1 MKPQSRTLSGWGCSS
16 REDCAVYRPESWST
30 ARKLVTSHESTL
42 IARGMG
48 RSYGDSATNHGQSV
62 MDCTRLNRCL
72 KFDDTTGVLECEA
85 GTSLAEVIDIFLP
98 RGWSL
103 PTTPGTKLVTI
114 GGAIASDVHGK
125 NHHHGGSFGSYVR
138 SFKLLVADGRVL
150 NCSAFEN
157 RELFIA
163 TLGGMGLTGIVLSA
177 EIQLKQVESAYVDV
191 LYRRTR
197 DLDHTLEVFGREDDN
212 FEHSVAWIDCLAQ
225 GSKLGRSVVMLGRDC
240 AQAALPSALRD
251 KPLQLPTKPQKGVP
265 FNFPSFALNPLSVR
279 AFNEC
284 YYWAH
289 GDGQQVVDLNTFFY
303 PLDSVQNWNRIYGK
317 RGFAQYQAL
326 FPPETSRQ
334 GLIELLEKITQSK
347 LGSFLAVL
355 KSSGPAGLGPMSFL
369 HPGHTLALDF
379 PLSPR
384 VPGLFRQLD
393 EIVLRHRG
401 RLYLAKDSQT
411 SAEVIRTMYPR
422 LPELQSLKAAIDPQG
437 RFASTQARRLGLLPS
452 VAASETRERKAA

>member
-1 MKPQSRTLSGWGCSS
+1 MKPLSRTLSGWGGSS
-16 REDCAVYRPESWST
+16 HENCAVYRPESWST
-30 ARKLVTSHESTL
+30 ARKLVTSGESTL
-42 IARGMG
+42 IARGLG
-48 RSYGDSATNHGQSV
+48 RSYGDSAINGGQSV
-62 MDCTRLNRCL
+62 VDCTRLNRCL
-72 KFDDTTGVLECEA
+72 KFDDTTGVIECEA
-85 GTSLAEVIDIFLP
+85 GTSLSELIDIFLP

-138 SFKLLVADGRVL
+138 SFRLLLADGRIL

-177 EIQLKQVESAYVDV
+177 EIQLKRVETAYVDV

-197 DLDHTLEVFGREDDN
+197 DLDQTLDVFDREDEN

-225 GSKLGRSVVMLGRDC
+225 GSKLGRSVVMLGQDC
-240 AQAALPSALRD
+240 SRASLPSALREE
-251 KPLQLPTKPQKGVP
+251 PLRLPNRPQKGVP
-265 FNFPSFALNPLSVR
+265 FNFPAFALNPLTVR

-289 GDGQQVVDLNTFFY
+289 GDGQQVVDLNSFFY
-303 PLDSVQNWNRIYGK
+303 PLDSVQNWNRIYGR

-326 FPPETSRQ
+326 FPPETSRR
-334 GLIELLEKITQSK
+334 GLIELLETITQSR

-355 KSSGPAGLGPMSFL
+355 KSSGPAGLGPLSFL
-369 HPGHTLALDF
+369 HSGHTLALDF
-379 PLSPR
+379 PITAQIPD
-384 VPGLFRQLD
+384 LFRRLD

-411 SAEVIRTMYPR
+411 TADVIREMYPR
-422 LPELQSLKAAIDPQG
+422 LPELMNLKASFDPDG

-452 VAASETRERKAA
+452 VAASTTRERKAA